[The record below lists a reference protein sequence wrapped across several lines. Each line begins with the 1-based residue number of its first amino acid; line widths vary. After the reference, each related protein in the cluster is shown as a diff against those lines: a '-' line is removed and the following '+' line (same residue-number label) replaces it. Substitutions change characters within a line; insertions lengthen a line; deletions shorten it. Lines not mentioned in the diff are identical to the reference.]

1 MRLGGITGDENEG
14 FELQTSYTAPLRPV
28 LPRFPL
34 LPVAMNL
41 GRDSV
46 QVGKWA
52 RSESSEG
59 GMGIDF

>member
-1 MRLGGITGDENEG
+1 MLILGGIAGDENEG

-41 GRDSV
+41 VLSSV

-52 RSESSEG
+52 SGQVGKARVK
-59 GMGIDF
+59 